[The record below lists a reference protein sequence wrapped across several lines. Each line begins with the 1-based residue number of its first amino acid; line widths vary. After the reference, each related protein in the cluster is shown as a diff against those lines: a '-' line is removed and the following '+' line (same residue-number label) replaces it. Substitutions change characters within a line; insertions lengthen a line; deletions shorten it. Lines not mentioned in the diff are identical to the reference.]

1 VGKGRERKERG
12 REVAEGRIG
21 EGKGKGSER
30 EGPSEPCYATGFI
43 ICKCKLGTVMIIV
56 ICVQLTQMKFYSVTR
71 VIGGVDCVQEKPF
84 RCPLCERCF
93 GQQTNLDRHLKKH
106 ESDGP
111 NVLDSPP
118 PELDLDLTS
127 SAQSPAAADTQR
139 DAYFNEIR
147 KFIGQACG
155 SGNYVTGAPPLVPN
169 RAPNRWFLQ
178 QAGRYSVS
186 SAEGRERGRSP
197 CDLEEDE
204 LDWEDG
210 EATAPR
216 STGQPQHNGS
226 WPGAQRLMAALGGAP
241 TGGSSSGG
249 RTMLHNLLAM
259 TSGDRAYPSTA
270 VSPPAKS
277 PARPSSNA
285 LKTTSNIA
293 PPCVF

>member
-1 VGKGRERKERG
+1 MPSKEKSP
-12 REVAEGRIG
+12 VNCA
-21 EGKGKGSER
+21 
-30 EGPSEPCYATGFI
+30 
-43 ICKCKLGTVMIIV
+43 L
-56 ICVQLTQMKFYSVTR
+56 
-71 VIGGVDCVQEKPF
+71 QEKPF

-118 PELDLDLTS
+118 PDLDLDLTS
-127 SAQSPAAADTQR
+127 GAQSPAVADTQR

-155 SGNYVTGAPPLVPN
+155 SGNYVTGAPPLLPGA
-169 RAPNRWFLQ
+169 APNRWFLQ

-210 EATAPR
+210 EAAATRPPAPA
-216 STGQPQHNGS
+216 PVNGS
-226 WPGAQRLMAALGGAP
+226 WTGTHRLMAALGGVP
-241 TGGSSSGG
+241 TSGGSSGG

-259 TSGDRAYPSTA
+259 TTGDRAI
-270 VSPPAKS
+270 SPPVKS
-277 PARPSSNA
+277 SSRPSASA
-285 LKTTSNIA
+285 LKQTSNVA
-293 PPCVF
+293 PACVF

>member
-1 VGKGRERKERG
+1 LAG
-12 REVAEGRIG
+12 
-21 EGKGKGSER
+21 
-30 EGPSEPCYATGFI
+30 
-43 ICKCKLGTVMIIV
+43 
-56 ICVQLTQMKFYSVTR
+56 
-71 VIGGVDCVQEKPF
+71 CVQEKPF

-118 PELDLDLTS
+118 PELDLELNS
-127 SAQSPAAADTQR
+127 SAQSPAAVDTQR

-155 SGNYVTGAPPLVPN
+155 SGNYVTGAPPLVPGA
-169 RAPNRWFLQ
+169 APNGWFLRG
-178 QAGRYSVS
+178 GRYGVS

-210 EATAPR
+210 EATATR
-216 STGQPQHNGS
+216 STGPALLNGS
-226 WPGAQRLMAALGGAP
+226 WSGTHRLMAALGGVSAS
-241 TGGSSSGG
+241 GSSGGG
-249 RTMLHNLLAM
+249 RTMLHSLLAM
-259 TSGDRAYPSTA
+259 TTGDRAYPSTA
-270 VSPPAKS
+270 VSPPVKS
-277 PARPSSNA
+277 PTQPPSSA
-285 LKTTSNIA
+285 LKQTSNVA